1 MVLAVADGDGVAAPE
16 GARLAEGDGCWV
28 GAGVGESL
36 GLPDGSGLPGAGLP
50 GPGLP
55 DPRWP
60 GAWWPGHQRPGGR
73 PLTVPDG
80 EPEGWWSRG
89 EPDADPC
96 GVRRSGCG
104 DP

>member
-1 MVLAVADGDGVAAPE
+1 MVLAAADGDGVAPPE

-55 DPRWP
+55 GPRWP

-73 PLTVPDG
+73 PLAVPDG
-80 EPEGWWSRG
+80 EPEACWWRG
-89 EPDADPC
+89 EPDADPR
-96 GVRRSGCG
+96 GVRRSVRG